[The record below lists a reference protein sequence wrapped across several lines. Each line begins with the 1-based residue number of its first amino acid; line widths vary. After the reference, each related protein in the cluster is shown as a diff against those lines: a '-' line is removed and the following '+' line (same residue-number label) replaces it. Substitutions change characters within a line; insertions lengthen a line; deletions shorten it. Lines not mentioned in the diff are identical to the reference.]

1 MILGLFFRSY
11 KCYKNAQ
18 FIPFAKNNL
27 ENLNVFIGN
36 NGVGKSSILEA
47 LDTFFNN
54 SEWTIHY
61 DSNKKDAFVAPLFIY
76 ENDEAK
82 EMFGNN
88 YETIKMISDVVWSI
102 SITSNSNYKKSY
114 EKFFE
119 LRDKLIH
126 LKETHIIFS
135 FAKYFENS
143 GQSLAPFDGSIRSI
157 LNDDD
162 KILIDDTLI
171 KKIKDEFLAKISFIY
186 IPVETSISDF
196 LKLEAKSMQDLMK
209 LDIKEDI
216 TKSLNQKRI
225 SRKNNGREKKLSLLD
240 IINENLEKFI
250 SNIEET
256 IQTLDNDYNFS
267 KEHKQKLNLT
277 ANHITNVII
286 EAYFSKRRLKK
297 GKKPITTLSSGE
309 RKRALIDITYAFL
322 KQSSDLGIEV
332 ILAID
337 EPESSLHISQHYE
350 QFNKLNI
357 LCEDFKIQTFITT
370 HWYGSLPIFKDGILH
385 HILNE
390 NETPKISQFNL
401 LNYFE
406 ERGSHP
412 DDIHLKSFYDLSSS
426 ILSSLRLHNTNWLL
440 VEGNEDRKYLDY
452 YLSLKNCKIL
462 PLGGSTIV
470 KKIYEYL
477 YLPLSQKS
485 ESKNISGKVFC
496 LIDTDNQGIKLNTS
510 NENLD
515 NSLMIRRLQFDN
527 IEQKIKLKRTID
539 EFKSETEIEECLEP
553 KLFYNALKNVTN
565 ATNDNILK
573 ETLNAFE
580 FDKKVKTSFIKGDYS
595 ILNHLGN
602 GRNAREDKELI
613 INFINRNKSLIAD
626 DYVKQKSIETPEW
639 VNEINNFF
647 EN

>member
-1 MILGLFFRSY
+1 M
-11 KCYKNAQ
+11 
-18 FIPFAKNNL
+18 
-27 ENLNVFIGN
+27 
-36 NGVGKSSILEA
+36 
-47 LDTFFNN
+47 
-54 SEWTIHY
+54 
-61 DSNKKDAFVAPLFIY
+61 
-76 ENDEAK
+76 
-82 EMFGNN
+82 
-88 YETIKMISDVVWSI
+88 
-102 SITSNSNYKKSY
+102 
-114 EKFFE
+114 
-119 LRDKLIH
+119 
-126 LKETHIIFS
+126 
-135 FAKYFENS
+135 
-143 GQSLAPFDGSIRSI
+143 
-157 LNDDD
+157 
-162 KILIDDTLI
+162 
-171 KKIKDEFLAKISFIY
+171 
-186 IPVETSISDF
+186 
-196 LKLEAKSMQDLMK
+196 
-209 LDIKEDI
+209 
-216 TKSLNQKRI
+216 
-225 SRKNNGREKKLSLLD
+225 
-240 IINENLEKFI
+240 
-250 SNIEET
+250 
-256 IQTLDNDYNFS
+256 
-267 KEHKQKLNLT
+267 
-277 ANHITNVII
+277 
-286 EAYFSKRRLKK
+286 
-297 GKKPITTLSSGE
+297 
-309 RKRALIDITYAFL
+309 
-322 KQSSDLGIEV
+322 
-332 ILAID
+332 
-337 EPESSLHISQHYE
+337 
-350 QFNKLNI
+350 
-357 LCEDFKIQTFITT
+357 
-370 HWYGSLPIFKDGILH
+370 PIFKDGILH